1 MLGRPSRALRP
12 EPLSGVD
19 AFHPRAGLGIIE
31 GSVSVRKRG
40 SAMEIIHAE
49 FVPTASTPVDCLL
62 GETGTYVLWSS
73 RAYRRPSYIGEG
85 NVLAR
90 MVKHVETYGSKLTGV
105 VAVLGGTEKQRKAHG
120 ELLEATLF
128 ELAEQLQ
135 IPPTHN
141 KAPGK
146 MIRLFEKYVRGH
158 NVVRFRLSGYHPLR
172 FDTRMP
178 GLATME
184 WRFEGPE
191 HAPELFLRHPW
202 RRS

>member
-1 MLGRPSRALRP
+1 
-12 EPLSGVD
+12 
-19 AFHPRAGLGIIE
+19 
-31 GSVSVRKRG
+31 
-40 SAMEIIHAE
+40 MEIIQAE
-49 FVPTASTPVDCLL
+49 FVPTKLAPVDYLL

-90 MVKHVETYGSKLTGV
+90 MVKHVETFGAKLTGV
-105 VAVLGGTEKQRKAHG
+105 VAVLAEGSDKQRKAHG

-128 ELAEQLQ
+128 EVAEALE

-146 MIRLFEKYVRGH
+146 MIRLFEKFGLGH
-158 NVVRFRLSGYHPLR
+158 NVIRFRLSGYHPLR

-178 GLATME
+178 GRATVE

-191 HAPELFLRHPW
+191 HSPELILRHPW